1 MKPTPS
7 SPGETEGD
15 RSVRFLFDNAD
26 IRGETVHLQ
35 ASLKDLLETHQY
47 APGVARLLGEF
58 LAAAV
63 LLSTTLKYQGKM
75 ILQARSE
82 GQVPLLMAECTSDL
96 KLRAIARGAQQAT
109 SEEFGMLLARGQLAI
124 TIEPDK
130 GQRYQGIV
138 PLVENSLSRSLEA
151 YFQQSEQL
159 HTRFWLT
166 SDGERAA
173 GMLLQQLPAHQQT
186 EEAMRQ
192 EQWQHLCSLA
202 ATLQPSELLS
212 LSAEKLLFRLYHEE
226 PTRVFEPRRPQ
237 FSCSCSRQRTLDALA
252 VIGQGEIESVLAEQG
267 AITMDCEFCNQRYVF
282 LREDLEALL
291 KPTDGSRRH

>member
-1 MKPTPS
+1 MKPTPAPPS
-7 SPGETEGD
+7 DSEGD

-26 IRGETVHLQ
+26 VRGETVHLQ

-63 LLSTTLKYQGKM
+63 LLSTTLKFEGKM

-82 GQVPLLMAECTSDL
+82 GQVPLLMAECSSEL

-109 SEEFGMLLARGQLAI
+109 SEEFGTLLARGQLAI

-138 PLVENSLSRSLEA
+138 PLVENSLSRSLDA
-151 YFQQSEQL
+151 YFLQSEQL
-159 HTRFWLT
+159 YTRFWLT

-173 GMLLQQLPAHQQT
+173 GMLLQQLPAQLQT
-186 EEAMRQ
+186 EEAARE

-202 ATLQPSELLS
+202 TTLQPAELLG
-212 LSAEKLLFRLYHEE
+212 LNAEKLLFRLYHEE
-226 PTRVFEPRRPQ
+226 PTRVFEPRRPE
-237 FSCSCSRQRTLDALA
+237 FSCSCSRQRSLNALIA
-252 VIGQGEIESVLAEQG
+252 IGPEEVESVLVEQG
-267 AITMDCEFCNQRYVF
+267 SITMDCEFCNQRYAF
-282 LREDLEALL
+282 LREDLETLF
-291 KPTDGSRRH
+291 KPADDSMLH